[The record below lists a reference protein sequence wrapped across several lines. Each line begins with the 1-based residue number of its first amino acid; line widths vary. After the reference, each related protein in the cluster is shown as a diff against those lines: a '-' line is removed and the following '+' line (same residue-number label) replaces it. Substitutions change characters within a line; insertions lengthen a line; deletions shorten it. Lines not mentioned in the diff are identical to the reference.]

1 MGAWGHTTF
10 ENDDA
15 LDWVYELEEASG
27 TDVLVSALEGITDAD
42 YLEATEASA
51 ALAAAEVVAALDGR
65 PAPSLPPEVEA
76 WVKENQEPVDAD
88 LLMLARSA
96 VERIARDSELQ
107 ELWSES
113 GDEAE
118 WQESLE
124 DLLQRLVAA

>member
-27 TDVLVSALEGITDAD
+27 TDVLVSALEGIADAD
-42 YLEATEASA
+42 YLEASEASA
-51 ALAAAEVVAALDGR
+51 ALASAEVVAALDGR
-65 PAPSLPPEVEA
+65 PAASLPPEVEA

-96 VERIARDSELQ
+96 VERISRESELQ